1 MEIKSG
7 YTRVTEILSQ
17 WDKFSMIDPVVLERK
32 KQIGTNVHQA
42 IVDFNNALPVILTD
56 EEGGKYFQSF
66 LLLFRKE
73 RFSIN
78 NPEFRLYDEDL
89 MITGAIDALIQLPN
103 KEDLI
108 MVDWKTS
115 ATKDAIAW
123 EMQAVFYLYLLR
135 KNEVKNV
142 SNKCWFVKLN
152 KLGDLPSVSQF
163 EYSEDVMDDCRAAVK
178 TYRRMENWINK
189 RKFLSDE
196 SIF

>member
-1 MEIKSG
+1 MEIKPG
-7 YTRVTEILSQ
+7 YTRVTEVLSQ

-42 IVDFNNALPVILTD
+42 IEDFNNALPVVLTD

-73 RFSIN
+73 RFSIIN
-78 NPEFRLYDEDL
+78 SEFRLYDEDL

-103 KEDLI
+103 KQGLM

-123 EMQAVFYLYLLR
+123 EMQAIFYLHLLR
-135 KNEVKNV
+135 KNAVENI
-142 SNKCWFVKLN
+142 SNTCWFVKLD
-152 KLGDLPSVSQF
+152 KLGDLPSISRF

-178 TYRRMENWINK
+178 TYRRMESWINK
-189 RKFLSDE
+189 RKFITDE
-196 SIF
+196 YIF